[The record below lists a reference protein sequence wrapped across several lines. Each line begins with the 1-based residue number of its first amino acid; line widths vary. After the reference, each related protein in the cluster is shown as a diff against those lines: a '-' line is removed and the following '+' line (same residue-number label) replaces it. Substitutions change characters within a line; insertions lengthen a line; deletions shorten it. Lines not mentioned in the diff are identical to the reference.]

1 MVRRHLTRP
10 VWTYDELLERKR
22 VWQEAQEEKWRSH
35 ADIPRRHALETEL
48 DMLFRIVLT
57 WAWDM
62 LFHKTTGAQRVVLG
76 AVVATSKARGVV
88 QNRFRSLSHRS
99 RNQGIALVEVRLWPC
114 AWLQFANVRSELCAH
129 KSPLLFLGM
138 PKLNSSCMC
147 GHVARISLPRRFLGH
162 VSPWCNACFFHYG
175 GR

>member
-1 MVRRHLTRP
+1 MAAIMTNGRP
-10 VWTYDELLERKR
+10 LL
-22 VWQEAQEEKWRSH
+22 VYWLYS
-35 ADIPRRHALETEL
+35 RHALETEL

-57 WAWDM
+57 WEWDM

-138 PKLNSSCMC
+138 PKFNSSCMC